1 MNESIFF
8 SLRLLLS
15 YFQWGD
21 SLHSFET
28 YACQVKRYL
37 QSSSVLTMDILS
49 SHSLSWFGSLKHLCI
64 RIQSQEPYDLLH
76 TQASIATPTARA
88 GGQLLDLTNLQFS

>member
-49 SHSLSWFGSLKHLCI
+49 SHSLSWFGSQLPASLSRVKLKGQNHPLFK
-64 RIQSQEPYDLLH
+64 RKSLP
-76 TQASIATPTARA
+76 
-88 GGQLLDLTNLQFS
+88 QLLLAGAIS